1 MNHVSRFLCLI
12 LISLGLIASCS
23 SSSITPAESEAALGI
38 SSPNDITTEPGT
50 EPVNTDASGAAP
62 GGTIGLNGDYSVAVL
77 LSEESLAVPECEAVM
92 GVMNVTGTTITG
104 IVDDRLII
112 SGTIAS
118 DGTISG
124 GFAFDGDSSPFATY
138 DGLLDGG
145 ELAGE
150 WQDVTGCAGTWRAV
164 RINRGENQPG

>member
-104 IVDDRLII
+104 TIDDRFII
-112 SGTIAS
+112 SGSIAA
-118 DGTISG
+118 DGTITG
-124 GFAFDGDSSPFATY
+124 GFALEDGVTPFATY
-138 DGLLDGG
+138 DGSLDG
-145 ELAGE
+145 EDLVGE
-150 WQDVTGCAGTWRAV
+150 WADLTGCAGTWRAV
-164 RINRGENQPG
+164 KIIPE